1 MIQKGSDAM
10 IIRQFK
16 PDQYEQ
22 LCKALAENAYPEPQ
36 SASYTVSLNVGT
48 EEYRLRLQPES
59 RRRVAAL
66 QALRID
72 RNENGPRFDLIVGGN
87 LLFALLELWSSQNL
101 RRS

>member
-1 MIQKGSDAM
+1 M

-22 LCKALAENAYPEPQ
+22 LCKTLAESAYPEPQ

-48 EEYRLRLQPES
+48 EEYRLRLQPET
-59 RRRVAAL
+59 RHRVAAL